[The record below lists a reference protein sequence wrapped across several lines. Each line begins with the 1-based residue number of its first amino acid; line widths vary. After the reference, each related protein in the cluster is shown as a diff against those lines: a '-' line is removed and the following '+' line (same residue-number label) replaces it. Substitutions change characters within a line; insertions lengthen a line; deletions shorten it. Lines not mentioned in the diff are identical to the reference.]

1 MTTTRPIALTAAD
14 APGRTGAVYP
24 ARFAGRVGGRRKQD
38 GAPYGD

>member
-24 ARFAGRVGGRRKQD
+24 AGRVGGRRKQD